1 MLRNLS
7 YLALLNFALL
17 ATEPVL
23 AQAPPSKPAA
33 GNPAPGAP
41 AAGTPA
47 AAATPGQVANSKK
60 SLEAIPEEVFLQGL
74 MDPFDYEPRGRK
86 DPFAQPVLD
95 RPVSQGSPHGP
106 LLPLQRFDVSKL
118 KLIGIIWDVK
128 RPRAMINDPENKV
141 HIVGPN
147 TKIGIRNGY
156 IAVIREGEIVIVET
170 VEENGR
176 LVSSAQIVKLAK

>member
-1 MLRNLS
+1 VEKSLS
-7 YLALLNFALL
+7 RFRSTIVSAKFILSIAAVLSASTDL
-17 ATEPVL
+17 TL
-23 AQAPPSKPAA
+23 AQAPS
-33 GNPAPGAP
+33 
-41 AAGTPA
+41 PA
-47 AAATPGQVANSKK
+47 AAVTNAPTAADPRAAKL
-60 SLEAIPEEVFLQGL
+60 LEAIREEEFLQGL

-95 RPVSQGSPHGP
+95 RPVSQGASHGP
-106 LLPLQRFDVSKL
+106 LLPLQRFDLTKL

-128 RPRAMINDPENKV
+128 RPRAMINDPDSKV

-147 TKIGIRNGY
+147 TKIGTRNGY

-176 LVSSAQIVKLAK
+176 LVSSAQIIKLAK